1 MTWEES
7 IRVVEAAARA
17 CGACGACV
25 PRCEVLAEAGG
36 ADGPLSVGELAR
48 AIAGAAAEGD
58 GEASRAAVRTL
69 VDGRPD
75 LALAVRRCCMDG
87 FCTLGCP
94 DGIDARAVFSA
105 LRVLLHEAG
114 VTGDDGFTMTRVDQE
129 WHIFSAYRAV
139 HGIFYNDL
147 PSLEN
152 ARDWGADTLFF
163 PGCSLVSYA
172 PELTREVFAW
182 LQGQGMAVAL
192 SADCC
197 GSPLRSG
204 GFADRCEAHKA
215 SLVERAREA
224 GIKRVV
230 FVCPGC
236 RDEWETVAAA
246 EAFELVALP
255 ELLDAAGVRP
265 RADKVSA
272 VLGQTA
278 RAAAFDGFDA
288 REAPAIALLDSCHD
302 RDGRFGGPLR
312 RIFSECRTVELAHH
326 GKGALC
332 CGAAGA
338 VSLVDQPLCD
348 RRAHR
353 MLDEEPREA
362 GGDLVVANCP
372 TCAYTFAATRR
383 ADAAGKNGAGAEGP
397 AFCQYL
403 ELLFEAGFDWPLV
416 FGQLESMWSGEY
428 GPWLAQELL

>member
-1 MTWEES
+1 MSWNTAFE
-7 IRVVEAAARA
+7 VVSAAAAA
-17 CGACGACV
+17 CRGCGACV
-25 PRCEVLAEAGG
+25 PRCEVLACAGG
-36 ADGPLSVGELAR
+36 ADEPLSVGEV
-48 AIAGAAAEGD
+48 AAAFADAAAGD
-58 GEASRAAVRTL
+58 DAEAARAAVAALAAERPEL
-69 VDGRPD
+69 V
-75 LALAVRRCCMDG
+75 LAVRRCCMDG
-87 FCTLGCP
+87 FCTLVCP
-94 DGIDARAVFSA
+94 DGIDARGVFSA
-105 LRVLLHEAG
+105 LRVLLHEARL
-114 VTGDDGFTMTRVDQE
+114 TGDDGFTMTRVDQE

-152 ARDWGADTLFF
+152 ARAWGADTLFF

-182 LQGQGMAVAL
+182 LQEQGASVAL

-215 SLVERAREA
+215 ALVSRAREA

-236 RDEWETVAAA
+236 RDEWETTAGA

-255 ELLDAAGVRP
+255 ELLAAAGARP
-265 RADKVSA
+265 RPEKVA
-272 VLGQTA
+272 ALAGCDDPVLA
-278 RAAAFDGFDA
+278 MF
-288 REAPAIALLDSCHD
+288 DSCHD

-312 RIFSECRTVELAHH
+312 RIFADCQSVELDHH
-326 GKGALC
+326 GKSALC

-348 RRAHR
+348 ARAHR
-353 MLDEEPREA
+353 VLDEEPREA
-362 GGDLVVANCP
+362 GADLVVANCP

-383 ADAAGKNGAGAEGP
+383 GDAAGAVAGP

-403 ELLFEAGFDWPLV
+403 ELLFEAGFDWSGV
-416 FGQLESMWSGEY
+416 FGRLESMWSGEY

>member
-1 MTWEES
+1 MSWSTAFE
-7 IRVVEAAARA
+7 VVSAAAATCR
-17 CGACGACV
+17 GCGACV
-25 PRCEVLAEAGG
+25 PRCEVLACAGG
-36 ADGPLSVGELAR
+36 ADVPLSVGEVAT
-48 AIAGAAAEGD
+48 AFADAAAGRGD
-58 GEASRAAVRTL
+58 EAARTAVASLAAERGELVLAA
-69 VDGRPD
+69 
-75 LALAVRRCCMDG
+75 RRCCMDG

-114 VTGDDGFTMTRVDQE
+114 ITDDDGFTMTRVDRE

-152 ARDWGADTLFF
+152 AREWGADTLFF
-163 PGCSLVSYA
+163 PGCSLASYA

-182 LQGQGMAVAL
+182 LQERGMAVAL
-192 SADCC
+192 SVDCC

-215 SLVERAREA
+215 ALVGRAREA
-224 GIKRVV
+224 GIKRVA

-236 RDEWETVAAA
+236 RDEWEATAGA

-255 ELLDAAGVRP
+255 ELLAAAGVRP
-265 RADKVSA
+265 RPEKVA
-272 VLGQTA
+272 ALAGCDDPVLA
-278 RAAAFDGFDA
+278 M
-288 REAPAIALLDSCHD
+288 LDSCHD

-312 RIFSECRTVELAHH
+312 RIFADGRTVELAHH
-326 GKGALC
+326 GKSALC

-348 RRAHR
+348 ARAHR
-353 MLDEEPREA
+353 VLDEEPRQA
-362 GGDLVVANCP
+362 GADLVVTNCP

-383 ADAAGKNGAGAEGP
+383 ADAAAGAVAGP

-403 ELLFEAGFDWPLV
+403 ELLFEAGFDWSGV
-416 FGQLESMWSGEY
+416 FGRLESMWSGEY

>member
-1 MTWEES
+1 MSWSTAFE
-7 IRVVEAAARA
+7 VVSAAAATCR
-17 CGACGACV
+17 GCGACV
-25 PRCEVLAEAGG
+25 PRCEVLACAGG
-36 ADGPLSVGELAR
+36 ADVPLSVGEV
-48 AIAGAAAEGD
+48 AAAFADAAAGDD
-58 GEASRAAVRTL
+58 GEAARVAVAALAAERPEL
-69 VDGRPD
+69 V
-75 LALAVRRCCMDG
+75 LAVRRCCMDG

-105 LRVLLHEAG
+105 LRVLLREAG
-114 VTGDDGFTMTRVDQE
+114 VTGDDGFTMTRVDRE

-152 ARDWGADTLFF
+152 AREWGADTLFF
-163 PGCSLVSYA
+163 PGCSLASYA

-182 LQGQGMAVAL
+182 LQERGMAVAL
-192 SADCC
+192 SVDCC

-215 SLVERAREA
+215 ALVGRAREA
-224 GIKRVV
+224 GIKRVA

-236 RDEWETVAAA
+236 RDEWEATAGA

-255 ELLDAAGVRP
+255 ELLAAAGARP
-265 RADKVSA
+265 RPEKVTA
-272 VLGQTA
+272 LAGCDDPVLA
-278 RAAAFDGFDA
+278 M
-288 REAPAIALLDSCHD
+288 LDSCHD
-302 RDGRFGGPLR
+302 RDGRFGGALR
-312 RIFSECRTVELAHH
+312 RIFVDGRTVELAHH
-326 GKGALC
+326 GKSALC

-348 RRAHR
+348 ARAHR
-353 MLDEEPREA
+353 VLDEEPRQA
-362 GGDLVVANCP
+362 GADLVVANCP

-383 ADAAGKNGAGAEGP
+383 ADAAARAVAGP

-403 ELLFEAGFDWPLV
+403 ELLFEAGFDWSGV
-416 FGQLESMWSGEY
+416 FGRLESMWSGEY

>member
-1 MTWEES
+1 MSWSTAFE
-7 IRVVEAAARA
+7 VVSAAAATCRD
-17 CGACGACV
+17 CGACV
-25 PRCEVLAEAGG
+25 PRCEVLACAGG
-36 ADGPLSVGELAR
+36 ADVPLSVGEVAT
-48 AIAGAAAEGD
+48 AFADAAAGRGD
-58 GEASRAAVRTL
+58 EAARTAVASLAAERGELVLAA
-69 VDGRPD
+69 
-75 LALAVRRCCMDG
+75 RRCCMDG

-114 VTGDDGFTMTRVDQE
+114 ITGDDGFTMTRVDRE

-152 ARDWGADTLFF
+152 AREWGADTLFF
-163 PGCSLVSYA
+163 PGCSLASYA

-182 LQGQGMAVAL
+182 LQERGMAVAL
-192 SADCC
+192 SVDCC

-215 SLVERAREA
+215 ALVGRAREA
-224 GIKRVV
+224 GIKRVA

-236 RDEWETVAAA
+236 RDEWEATAGA

-255 ELLDAAGVRP
+255 ELLAAAGARP
-265 RADKVSA
+265 RPEKVA
-272 VLGQTA
+272 ALAGCDDPVLA
-278 RAAAFDGFDA
+278 M
-288 REAPAIALLDSCHD
+288 LDSCHD

-312 RIFSECRTVELAHH
+312 RIFADGRTVELAHH
-326 GKGALC
+326 GKSALC

-348 RRAHR
+348 ARVHR
-353 MLDEEPREA
+353 VLDEEPRQA
-362 GGDLVVANCP
+362 GADLVVTNCP

-383 ADAAGKNGAGAEGP
+383 ADAAAGAVAGP

-403 ELLFEAGFDWPLV
+403 ELLFEAGFDWSGV
-416 FGQLESMWSGEY
+416 FGRLESMWSGEY

>member
-1 MTWEES
+1 MSWSTAFE
-7 IRVVEAAARA
+7 VVSTAAATCR
-17 CGACGACV
+17 GCGACV
-25 PRCEVLAEAGG
+25 PRCEVLACAGG
-36 ADGPLSVGELAR
+36 ADVPLSVGEVA
-48 AIAGAAAEGD
+48 ASFADAAAGQGD
-58 GEASRAAVRTL
+58 EAARTAVASLAADHPEL
-69 VDGRPD
+69 V
-75 LALAVRRCCMDG
+75 LAARRCCMDG

-105 LRVLLHEAG
+105 LRVLLREAR
-114 VTGDDGFTMTRVDQE
+114 VTGDDGFTMTRVDRE

-152 ARDWGADTLFF
+152 AREWGADTLFF

-182 LQGQGMAVAL
+182 LQERGMAVAL

-204 GFADRCEAHKA
+204 GLADRCEAHKA
-215 SLVERAREA
+215 ALVGRAREV

-236 RDEWETVAAA
+236 RDEWEATAGA

-255 ELLDAAGVRP
+255 ELLAAAGVRP
-265 RADKVSA
+265 RPEKVA
-272 VLGQTA
+272 ALTD
-278 RAAAFDGFDA
+278 RAMGNGVSDESDA
-288 REAPAIALLDSCHD
+288 QETPALALFDSCHD
-302 RDGRFGGPLR
+302 RDGRFGEPLR
-312 RIFSECRTVELAHH
+312 RIFADCRTVELAHH
-326 GKGALC
+326 GKSALC

-353 MLDEEPREA
+353 ALDEEPRAA
-362 GGDLVVANCP
+362 GADLVVANCP

-383 ADAAGKNGAGAEGP
+383 ADAAAGAVAGP

-403 ELLFEAGFDWPLV
+403 ELLFEAGFDWSAV

>member
-1 MTWEES
+1 MSWSTAFE
-7 IRVVEAAARA
+7 VVSAAAATCR
-17 CGACGACV
+17 GCGACV
-25 PRCEVLAEAGG
+25 PRCEVLACAGG
-36 ADGPLSVGELAR
+36 ADVPLSVGEVAT
-48 AIAGAAAEGD
+48 AFADAAAGRGD
-58 GEASRAAVRTL
+58 EAARTAVASLAAERGELVLAA
-69 VDGRPD
+69 
-75 LALAVRRCCMDG
+75 RRCCMDG

-114 VTGDDGFTMTRVDQE
+114 ITGDDGFTMTRVDRE

-152 ARDWGADTLFF
+152 AREWGADTLFF
-163 PGCSLVSYA
+163 PGCSLASYA

-182 LQGQGMAVAL
+182 LQERGMAVAL
-192 SADCC
+192 SVDCC

-215 SLVERAREA
+215 ALVGRAREA
-224 GIKRVV
+224 GIKRVA

-236 RDEWETVAAA
+236 RDEWEATAGA

-255 ELLDAAGVRP
+255 ELLAAAGARP
-265 RADKVSA
+265 RPEKVA
-272 VLGQTA
+272 ALAGCDDPVLA
-278 RAAAFDGFDA
+278 M
-288 REAPAIALLDSCHD
+288 LDSCHD

-312 RIFSECRTVELAHH
+312 RIFADGRTVELAHH
-326 GKGALC
+326 GKSALC

-348 RRAHR
+348 ARAHR
-353 MLDEEPREA
+353 VLDEEPRQA
-362 GGDLVVANCP
+362 GADLVVTNCP

-383 ADAAGKNGAGAEGP
+383 ADAAAK
-397 AFCQYL
+397 
-403 ELLFEAGFDWPLV
+403 V
-416 FGQLESMWSGEY
+416 
-428 GPWLAQELL
+428 